1 MSFIRKIKKG
11 DKVYLAEVENVRVDG
26 IVRQRHIRY
35 IGKEA
40 DGKRVLSS
48 SISNIEVDQVKLC
61 GPLLVLNHIAKEINL
76 SKTLGEYGDE
86 ILSLV
91 FAHCIN
97 YKSINQMSRWFE
109 RTDLNMIL
117 DLEGITEARLLQ
129 ALDSL
134 ESQDATKL
142 QIDIF
147 NQVKKKYKFNN
158 NGIIYDVTNTYLYG
172 KKCSLGKLGKD
183 KDGVKG
189 RPLIQIGLGVT
200 KNEGIPLFHKVFDGN
215 VHDCRTFSD
224 SLTSFKEYGIDKGI
238 IIFDKGIN
246 SKRNQQ
252 DVFSLDWKVLCG
264 LPLDKSTKPI
274 LRDVIAKNIFVD
286 YKNRIKLN
294 ETIFYAISA
303 PYSIN
308 NVNGA
313 IIFCFN
319 EQQKKD
325 LKESRYDEI
334 SNAQALLKERKK
346 IKPEL
351 SKYFSKNGKLLPN
364 KMAESEEFD
373 GFSCIFTTTNLPK
386 EKVVRLYFDK
396 DIVEKAFQSLKG
408 VVKVQPIR
416 HWLYNRVIAHIFI
429 CYLSYLLLSLLK
441 YRLNK
446 ISISPIEA
454 LKELDSLYKVYIRD
468 SNKGFKI
475 SRMVALTRKQEA
487 ILRCID
493 RKLLREC
500 SV

>member
-11 DKVYLAEVENVRVDG
+11 DKVYLAEVENVRIDG
-26 IVRQRHIRY
+26 IVRQRHIKY

-40 DGKRVLSS
+40 DGKKILSS
-48 SISNIEVDQVKLC
+48 SISNIEIEQIKLS

-76 SKTLGEYGDE
+76 SNILGEYGDE
-86 ILSLV
+86 ILSLI
-91 FAHCIN
+91 FAHCID

-117 DLEGITEARLLQ
+117 DLDGVTEARLLQ

-134 ESQDATKL
+134 VAQDPTKL
-142 QIDIF
+142 QVDIF
-147 NQVKKKYKFNN
+147 NSVKEKYKVNN
-158 NGIIYDVTNTYLYG
+158 SGIIYDVTNTYLYG

-183 KDGVKG
+183 KDGIKG

-200 KNEGIPLFHKVFDGN
+200 KIEGIPVFHKVFDGN
-215 VHDCRTFSD
+215 IHDTRTFSD
-224 SLTSFKEYGIDKGI
+224 SLTAFKEYRINKGI
-238 IIFDKGIN
+238 IIFDKGVH
-246 SKRNQQ
+246 SKRNQK
-252 DVFSLDWKVLCG
+252 DAFSLDWKVLCG
-264 LPLDKSTKPI
+264 LPLDKGIKPI
-274 LRDVIAKNIFVD
+274 LKNVMTENIFED

-294 ETIFYAISA
+294 ETVFYAISK
-303 PYSIN
+303 PFSIDDIK
-308 NVNGA
+308 GT

-334 SNAQALLKERKK
+334 SNAQILLKEKKK

-351 SKYFSKNGKLLPN
+351 DKYFDKEGNLLLKKL
-364 KMAESEEFD
+364 KEAEEFD
-373 GFSCIFTTTNLPK
+373 GFSCIFTTTSLPK
-386 EKVVRLYFDK
+386 EKVVQLYFDK
-396 DIVEKAFQSLKG
+396 DMVEKAFQSLKG

-416 HWLYNRVIAHIFI
+416 HWLYNRVVAHVFI

-441 YRLNK
+441 YKLKK
-446 ISISPIEA
+446 IGISPIEA
-454 LKELDSLYKVYIRD
+454 LKELDSLYRVYIRD
-468 SNKGFKI
+468 AKKGFKM
-475 SRMVALTRKQEA
+475 SRMVALTKKQEA

-493 RKLLREC
+493 KKLIRQ